1 MSRHLGGVQTLIKQL
16 HPRAVY
22 FHCFNHR
29 SNLVLVD
36 AIKSVPFAA
45 DFFALFE
52 YMYLLMTNSA
62 VLEIFNEEKKVAGID
77 QRVVASKR
85 LSDTS

>member
-1 MSRHLGGVQTLIKQL
+1 M
-16 HPRAVY
+16 
-22 FHCFNHR
+22 
-29 SNLVLVD
+29 D